1 MKSQDIVVLLK
12 KITISGQILSCRKLA
27 ESLGMSASSVS
38 ESLERCKNAQLLDRN
53 KKRVNT
59 MALQEFLI
67 HGLQYVFPAVTG
79 RVVRG
84 VPAYVS
90 ASPLN
95 EKIANNS
102 ESYVWH
108 YSKGTAR
115 GQKIEPLYP
124 SVPEAALQD
133 DELYQLLVIVD
144 TLRIGRAR
152 EKEIAIEE
160 LSKYLNRYVENQQSP
175 TPPSPVCQRPA
186 SGVPAESAV
195 DR

>member
-90 ASPLN
+90 ASPLK

-108 YSKGTAR
+108 YSKG
-115 GQKIEPLYP
+115 P
-124 SVPEAALQD
+124 PEA
-133 DELYQLLVIVD
+133 
-144 TLRIGRAR
+144 
-152 EKEIAIEE
+152 KK
-160 LSKYLNRYVENQQSP
+160 SNRYTLQCPKPHCRMTNC
-175 TPPSPVCQRPA
+175 TNY
-186 SGVPAESAV
+186 
-195 DR
+195 